1 MYATAEIQV
10 RITAQ
15 QRTFLS
21 LEIACWIQRTAFGG

>member
-21 LEIACWIQRTAFGG
+21 LEIDCWIPRTAFGG